1 MKRKRWLWAALG
13 LAALIFF
20 LSRGHIHLGRPQ
32 AQWDPVLAAR
42 ISTYLQANRQAL
54 DLADLR
60 PTLLDLAGKRVILL
74 GEEHGLATME
84 ELDLA
89 MLRYLHRAAG
99 VRVYVG
105 EFGYAMGHMLNR
117 YLDSG
122 DETVLARVIGEARRT
137 MSWTKERR
145 AFFVKLREWNQTLAP
160 GERVRFAGVDI
171 EHQHRLALRYLD
183 DLAWQR
189 SKARPEIREMV
200 ARLEWMASEPLS
212 QAAAQNIRQL
222 AASVAAHR
230 EAYAELVGG
239 RFVDFELVAENLAR
253 TVDYY
258 DYHGKPQAFAIR
270 ERAIYENF
278 RKVYARMGGGVWYGR
293 WGAFH
298 IYQRRTENLDRFA
311 ALLNGAESPVAGKVV
326 SIYPLYWHAEG
337 MGQDYKPR
345 TFTTDATTSLPFAS
359 AALPD
364 HITLFRLD
372 GTDSPFRQRVPGFLQ
387 GEGMPSDLA
396 QYVALIRNA
405 APTHALEP

>member
-1 MKRKRWLWAALG
+1 MKRKRWLWAALA
-13 LAALIFF
+13 LAALVLF
-20 LSRGHIHLGRPQ
+20 LSRGHIHLDRPP
-32 AQWDPVLAAR
+32 AQWDPMLAAR
-42 ISTYLQANRQAL
+42 ISTYLQANRQSL

-60 PTLLDLAGKRVILL
+60 PTLLDLSGKHVILL

-99 VRVYVG
+99 VRTYVA
-105 EFGYAMGHMLNR
+105 EFGYAMGCMLNR
-117 YLDSG
+117 YLETG
-122 DETVLARVIGEARRT
+122 DETILYRVIGEARRS
-137 MSWTKERR
+137 MAWTKERR
-145 AFFVKLREWNQTLAP
+145 TFFVKLREWNQTLP
-160 GERVRFAGVDI
+160 LGERVRFAGIDI
-171 EHQHRLALRYLD
+171 EHQHRLALDYLD

-189 SKARPEIREMV
+189 AKASPEIRETV
-200 ARLEWMASEPLS
+200 SRLERMASEPLS
-212 QAAAQNIRQL
+212 QSAAQDIRQL
-222 AASVAAHR
+222 AASVSAHR
-230 EAYAELVGG
+230 EAYAELLGE
-239 RFVDFELVAENLAR
+239 RFFDFELVAGNLAR

-270 ERAIYENF
+270 ERAIYDNF

-326 SIYPLYWHAEG
+326 SIQPLYWHAEA

-345 TFTTDATTSLPFAS
+345 TFTTDATASLPFAS
-359 AALPD
+359 AAFPD
-364 HITLFRLD
+364 RITLFRLD
-372 GTDSPFRQRVPGFLQ
+372 GVDSPFRQRVPGNVQ
-387 GEGMPSDLA
+387 GELA

-405 APTHALEP
+405 APAHALEP